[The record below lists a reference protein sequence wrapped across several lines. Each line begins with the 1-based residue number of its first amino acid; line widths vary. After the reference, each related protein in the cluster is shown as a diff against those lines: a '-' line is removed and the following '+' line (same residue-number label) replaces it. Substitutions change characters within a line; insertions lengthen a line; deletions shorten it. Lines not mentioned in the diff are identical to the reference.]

1 MRCIIQCDVISDLLY
16 LMCSSQNPV
25 IQFNSIWTL
34 NNILSHHKSIS
45 FSSFLIYRV
54 CSEETLELSNII
66 VSVINLLK
74 NTTEKTICTTCIWC
88 INTIIELAE
97 ACEEYS
103 GVEFILDHDFTEI
116 VIFLPGVCFSY
127 LYSYSYHM

>member
-1 MRCIIQCDVISDLLY
+1 MRCIIQCDVLSDLLY

-25 IQFNSIWTL
+25 IQFNSIWAL
-34 NNILSHHKSIS
+34 NNILSHHELIS
-45 FSSFLIYRV
+45 FLSFLIDRV
-54 CSEETLELSNII
+54 CSEETLELANII

-103 GVEFILDHDFTEI
+103 GVEFILDHDFTDI
-116 VIFLPGVCFSY
+116 VIFLPGVSY
-127 LYSYSYHM
+127 LYLYSFLFL